1 MCPSENEI
9 FDSILENA
17 VELDAA
23 QTRRG
28 CGRRLAGIILF
39 VPRLLWRWVSAPFR
53 RWQVRRS
60 KRRSQV

>member
-17 VELDAA
+17 VELDEA

-28 CGRRLAGIILF
+28 YGRRLAGIILF
-39 VPRLLWRWVSAPFR
+39 IPRLLWRWVSVPFR
-53 RWQVRRS
+53 RWQVRRA

>member
-1 MCPSENEI
+1 MCPSGNEI

-17 VELDAA
+17 VELDEA

-39 VPRLLWRWVSAPFR
+39 IPRLLWRWVSAPFR
-53 RWQVRRS
+53 RWQLRRA